1 MLERIVLHGEFSLFT
16 VRGNFWYQIYQ
27 NQRQKFCAN
36 SWRLLILHRL
46 ADGVCLFK
54 YFVQNDDPQK
64 VFVWLCLGVN
74 MLCFLT
80 ICLCYGLIIVKTKT
94 SAATVDLEEIDEM
107 QLVRSERKK
116 DQRKIAM
123 IILTDFICWVP
134 FTLVCGLHSFEQID
148 ATATYPIFSLIILPL
163 NSVINPLINRDFF
176 KKQIFTKAK
185 QLFISLQLRL
195 SNLLAVLGLPSDVTP
210 DIPGEGIEMNITTA
224 TAQTSNPVQLIIPK
238 IIITGTDSFGRK
250 TGS

>member
-1 MLERIVLHGEFSLFT
+1 MIAIGPLLSSFEDLFVNGMTYNPNVKLFLPYVDKKTHMGVIKSFYGNSRLQDDTSWQRINSLIDEMFT
-16 VRGNFWYQIYQ
+16 SDYNNGPTLDRKKIHFYG
-27 NQRQKFCAN
+27 
-36 SWRLLILHRL
+36 

-148 ATATYPIFSLIILPL
+148 ATATYPIFSFYH
-163 NSVINPLINRDFF
+163 ST
-176 KKQIFTKAK
+176 Q
-185 QLFISLQLRL
+185 S
-195 SNLLAVLGLPSDVTP
+195 
-210 DIPGEGIEMNITTA
+210 
-224 TAQTSNPVQLIIPK
+224 
-238 IIITGTDSFGRK
+238 
-250 TGS
+250 